1 MGEPTKDVEA
11 DENIKEVFIRAFKV
25 FVFIFA
31 LELLGTGFKPV
42 IDLYIVKMKS
52 ELLYWVNTISFASIL
67 CCFAI

>member
-1 MGEPTKDVEA
+1 LIFTLFKEKLRSGMGELTKDVEA

-42 IDLYIVKMKS
+42 I
-52 ELLYWVNTISFASIL
+52 IL
-67 CCFAI
+67 GEYNFFC